1 MDYVHSSVRLT
12 VEGQKPSGMVE
23 RSDISSER
31 SNARALGADMTMS
44 EADAWFIRE
53 VLPLESLLMLFL
65 RQNWR
70 NKAEIADLRQ
80 EVYMRVYEAALKEIP
95 EQAKP
100 FVLATARNLL
110 VDRVRKER
118 VIPFEI
124 VTDLEAMGV
133 ASEQAGPER
142 TILAR
147 DALRRLQ
154 AALDRLPPRCREAVI
169 LRKIEGLSRREIATR
184 MDITE
189 FTVNRHLTEGM
200 RALADILYSEM
211 GQA

>member
-1 MDYVHSSVRLT
+1 
-12 VEGQKPSGMVE
+12 MVE
-23 RSDISSER
+23 RSDIRDRTSVR
-31 SNARALGADMTMS
+31 PDMIVS
-44 EADAWFIRE
+44 EADAWFMRE
-53 VLPLESLLMLFL
+53 VLPLEAILMLFL

-80 EVYMRVYEAALKEIP
+80 EVYMRVYEAALREIP

-100 FVLATARNLL
+100 FVLTTARNLL
-110 VDRVRKER
+110 VDRVRRER

-124 VTDLEAMGV
+124 VTDLEALGV

-142 TILAR
+142 AIMAR

-154 AALDRLPPRCREAVI
+154 AALDRLPPRCREAVV
-169 LRKIEGLSRREIATR
+169 LRKIEGLSRREIAAR
-184 MDITE
+184 MGVAE

-200 RALADILYSEM
+200 RALADILFSEPQDS
-211 GQA
+211 GRHT

>member
-1 MDYVHSSVRLT
+1 MIV
-12 VEGQKPSGMVE
+12 
-23 RSDISSER
+23 
-31 SNARALGADMTMS
+31 S
-44 EADAWFIRE
+44 EADAWFMRE
-53 VLPLESLLMLFL
+53 VLPIEATLMLFL

-100 FVLATARNLL
+100 FVLTTARNLL

-124 VTDLEAMGV
+124 VTDLEALGV
-133 ASEQAGPER
+133 ASEQVGPER
-142 TILAR
+142 AIMAR

-154 AALDRLPPRCREAVI
+154 SALDLLPPRCREAVI
-169 LRKIEGLSRREIATR
+169 LRKIEGLSRREIAAR
-184 MDITE
+184 MGIAE

-200 RALADILYSEM
+200 RALADILFSEPQD
-211 GQA
+211 GGRHQ